1 MVLLSL
7 LLNSKCIV
15 LKILLERIMEV
26 LKNKLNMTSNNG
38 VFTFKQRFKSTYLAL
53 TSFLFI
59 LISFQSALS
68 QDIKIDKKIL
78 KRTYVYDVKDSLQ
91 LKLDVYSNPDLKKKT
106 PCIIFVFGGGFLGG
120 HRDDKLYNAYF
131 NTLVAN
137 NYKVVSI
144 DYRLGLVGVKNLS
157 ALNTKPLLN
166 AIDTAV
172 VDLYSATAYIIKKAD
187 LLGIDTGKLIL
198 SGSSAGAMTIL
209 QAEWEKRNHTN
220 LTLGLPERFQYAGAI
235 SFAGAILS
243 YKGAP
248 NYKIPPAPTMMF
260 HGTADKLVVYNKIR
274 LFNKGFFGS
283 NYLAKRFKK
292 NKYPYYYQRVEG
304 MGHEVAGSPLVNN
317 LDDIMWFIDNYVMK
331 KKQYLI
337 EVDFNDLAKK
347 RTMTSS
353 AKDIYN

>member
-1 MVLLSL
+1 
-7 LLNSKCIV
+7 
-15 LKILLERIMEV
+15 MEL
-26 LKNKLNMTSNNG
+26 LKNKLDMTSDNG
-38 VFTFKQRFKSTYLAL
+38 VCTSKQPFKSTCVVVILFLIIL
-53 TSFLFI
+53 TF
-59 LISFQSALS
+59 FQSALA
-68 QDIKIDKKIL
+68 QDIKIGKKIR
-78 KRTYVYDVKDSLQ
+78 KQTFVYEVKDSLE
-91 LKLDVYSNPDLKKKT
+91 LKLDVYSNVATKQKT

-120 HRDDKLYNAYF
+120 HRNDKLYNAYF
-131 NTLVAN
+131 NTLVEN

-157 ALNTKPLLN
+157 AINTKPLLN

-172 VDLYSATAYIIKKAD
+172 VDLYSATSYIIKNAD
-187 LLGIDTGKLIL
+187 RLGIDTGKLIL

-209 QAEWEKRNHTN
+209 QADWEKRNHTS
-220 LTLGLPERFQYAGAI
+220 LTLGLPESFQYAGAI

-248 NYKIPPAPTMMF
+248 SYKIPPAPTMMF

-304 MGHEVAGSPLVNN
+304 MGHEVAGSPMLDN
-317 LDDIMWFIDNYVMK
+317 LDDIMWFIDNYIMK
-331 KKQYLI
+331 QKQYLI
-337 EVDFNDLAKK
+337 EVDFNDLQKK

-353 AKDIYN
+353 AKDIYNK